1 MTRIGFVK
9 HAILTGTRS
18 RAGLALFVVLSVA
31 VPTLVRFGFEP
42 LLQGRIPYLTYFPA
56 VMLAGILVDW
66 PAAAIVA
73 LGSLITNDLLFRP
86 AASFTANEA
95 LARELLFLLVS
106 ATLIFLGQALRR
118 TVTELDA
125 AARREAFLAAELGH
139 RSKNNLALIGAIAR
153 RCLRPD
159 ESAEDFLERL
169 LPRIQ
174 ALAQAQDLLT
184 RRDCEPC
191 ELRTLVEDALKPFA
205 DHGGI
210 SVEGPETPISAAECT
225 PLVMAVHEL
234 ATNASKYGAL
244 SVPEGRVAV
253 SWDGA
258 GRDGVTIVWQESN
271 GPRVE
276 PPVRRG
282 LGSRLIDRHPAF
294 RAVSLEFPPDGARC
308 SIALKPAAARS

>member
-1 MTRIGFVK
+1 M
-9 HAILTGTRS
+9 
-18 RAGLALFVVLSVA
+18 LFVVLSIA
-31 VPTLVRFGFEP
+31 VPTLVRYAFEP

-56 VMLAGILVDW
+56 VMLASLLVEW

-73 LGSLITNDLLFRP
+73 LGSLVTNDLLFKP
-86 AASFTANEA
+86 AVGFSPNET
-95 LARELLFLLVS
+95 LAREILFVLVS
-106 ATLIFLGQALRR
+106 AALIFLGQTLRR
-118 TVTELDA
+118 MVKELDT

-139 RSKNNLALIGAIAR
+139 RSKNNLALIGAVAR
-153 RCLRPD
+153 RCLEPGL
-159 ESAEDFLERL
+159 SAEAFLDRL

-184 RRDCEPC
+184 RNECENC
-191 ELRTLVEDALKPFA
+191 ELRALVEDALKPFA

-210 SVEGPETPISAAECT
+210 SVEGPKTPISPAECT

-244 SVPEGRVAV
+244 SVPEGRVTV

-258 GRDGVTIVWQESN
+258 SHEGVTLVWQESN

-276 PPVRRG
+276 PPQRRG
-282 LGSRLIDRHPAF
+282 LGSRPVGLIDRHPAF

-308 SIALKPAAARS
+308 SIALKPSEGRTGNAC

>member
-18 RAGLALFVVLSVA
+18 RAGQALFVVLSIA

-106 ATLIFLGQALRR
+106 ATLIFLGQTLRR

-191 ELRTLVEDALKPFA
+191 ELRTLVEDALKPLCARYGNTLSLF
-205 DHGGI
+205 
-210 SVEGPETPISAAECT
+210 
-225 PLVMAVHEL
+225 MAVHEL

-276 PPVRRG
+276 PPLRRG

-308 SIALKPAAARS
+308 SIALKPAAARN